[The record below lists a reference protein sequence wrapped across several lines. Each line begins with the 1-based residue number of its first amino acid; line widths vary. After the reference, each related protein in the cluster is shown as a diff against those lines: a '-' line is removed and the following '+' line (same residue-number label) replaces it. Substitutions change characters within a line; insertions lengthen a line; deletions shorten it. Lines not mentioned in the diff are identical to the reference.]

1 MQTQL
6 EPAPVANRF
15 VRLRLCPR
23 AHGLCVD
30 VNLNPDCHC
39 NFDCVYCSVNRRQAA
54 PEQAIDLAVLQAEL
68 QQVLKEVEQGRLA
81 PAPGGYSGEL
91 RHVAISGDGEPTL
104 CPQFTEAV
112 EAVLHVRAV
121 QQSFP
126 FRLVLVTNATRLDRP
141 EVQDALRL
149 FTSVDEI
156 WVKLDAG
163 SQEWMN
169 QVNRPSAVSLEAV
182 LANILNTARRRPVVV
197 QSLFPAVRGRGPA
210 EEEIDRYAER
220 LRGLVQEGAKI
231 SRVQI
236 YSASQPVAVPE
247 CGHLPL
253 RTLSGI
259 ARRVRDVTGLKA
271 EVC

>member
-6 EPAPVANRF
+6 EPSPVANRL

-30 VNLNPDCHC
+30 VNLNPDGHC
-39 NFDCVYCSVNRRQAA
+39 NFGCVYCSVNRSQAVRGEA
-54 PEQAIDLAVLQAEL
+54 VDLALLQTEL
-68 QQVLKEVEQGRLA
+68 QQVLQEVEQGRLS
-81 PAPGGYSGEL
+81 PAAGGYSGEL

-104 CPQFTEAV
+104 CPQFAEAV

-126 FRLVLVTNATRLDRP
+126 FKLVLVTNATRLDRP
-141 EVQDALRL
+141 DVQGALRF

-163 SQEWMN
+163 SQAWMN
-169 QVNRPSAVSLEAV
+169 VVNRPGAVSLEAV
-182 LANILNTARRRPVVV
+182 AANILTTARHRPVVV
-197 QSLFPAVRGRGPA
+197 QSLFPSVKGRGPA
-210 EEEIDRYAER
+210 EEEIDRYVER

-236 YSASQPVAVPE
+236 YSASQPVAVPD

-259 ARRVRDVTGLKA
+259 ARRVRDATGLKA